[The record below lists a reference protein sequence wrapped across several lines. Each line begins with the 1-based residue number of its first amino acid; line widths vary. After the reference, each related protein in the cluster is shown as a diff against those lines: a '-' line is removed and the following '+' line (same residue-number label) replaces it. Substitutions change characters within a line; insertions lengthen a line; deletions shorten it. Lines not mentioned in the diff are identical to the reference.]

1 MKKMSR
7 TSFGDV
13 LALSSCP
20 SLEGSFIEDD
30 AEISNSFLDKY
41 DLLEKL
47 GEGGNACVFKCQ
59 FKKT

>member
-1 MKKMSR
+1 MRRLSR
-7 TSFGDV
+7 PDFGAIP
-13 LALSSCP
+13 ALSSSP
-20 SLEGSFIEDD
+20 SYDWNLLELD
-30 AEISNSFLDKY
+30 AEINNSFLDKY

>member
-1 MKKMSR
+1 MRRLSHLDFEGIP
-7 TSFGDV
+7 S
-13 LALSSCP
+13 LSSCP
-20 SLEGSFIEDD
+20 SFDGSLLEID
-30 AEISNSFLDKY
+30 AEINNSFLDKY